1 MGVVRA
7 VPLTSTFFTRGDP
20 YEKNAFQ
27 FPFANAALMKILKIA
42 KIYSVM
48 ESVLYIQHST
58 PFNFIKLLFSSY
70 LDTY

>member
-1 MGVVRA
+1 
-7 VPLTSTFFTRGDP
+7 
-20 YEKNAFQ
+20 
-27 FPFANAALMKILKIA
+27 MKILKIA